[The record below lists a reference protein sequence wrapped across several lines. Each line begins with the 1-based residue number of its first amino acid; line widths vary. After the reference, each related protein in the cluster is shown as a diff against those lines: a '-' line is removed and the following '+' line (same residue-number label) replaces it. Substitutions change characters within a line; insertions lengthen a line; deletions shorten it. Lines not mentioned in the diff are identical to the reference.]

1 VQSSYTERPYEEVKK
16 VKVLFKKRMHMENR
30 GRFEGVLYI
39 TFLIGVIVMIYGS
52 NTLLAQTT
60 NTDSTSREQS
70 NPQEYTLTELY
81 KIALKRSE
89 KVQISEEDLV
99 IAKSE
104 KERAR
109 SAYLPTI
116 SAFADY
122 TRYTEAKLSDTPF
135 GSFAI
140 QPDFSAAWG
149 LRLDE
154 TLSLSGREFTAYN
167 ISKMGI
173 ETSRYD
179 LYAVMEDYLL
189 TVAESYYD
197 VLKAHK
203 AIEIATSNVERLTE
217 HRDAAEIRLRVGDVT
232 KTALL
237 RAEAELSGAQ
247 AKLVEAKNFL
257 NLSKAVLARIVGL
270 EGDFTVRESVPV
282 DVKAVELH
290 FLKQEAF
297 AERVELKSST
307 IQKQMAKDEIRYKKG
322 AYWPTLSLEGVYAR
336 MDEDPSS
343 PFFLKESIYGILR
356 VNFPFYE
363 GGSRKAEVKQAEAK
377 YKQSE
382 LMYEDWKKN
391 ISIEVEDAYLDLE
404 TQKGIL
410 ESLEDQV
417 AFAKENYNAI
427 SKQFDFGLAH
437 SVDVMDAN
445 TSLVEAQIDFY
456 RAQYD
461 YQLSIIRLKRATG
474 TLLKTVIDIDT
485 DAE

>member
-1 VQSSYTERPYEEVKK
+1 MK
-16 VKVLFKKRMHMENR
+16 VFFHNKRYLDYRMR
-30 GRFEGVLYI
+30 LEGL
-39 TFLIGVIVMIYGS
+39 LIF
-52 NTLLAQTT
+52 TLLIIFISVMQGASTTHAQTAEADT
-60 NTDSTSREQS
+60 LLTEDKNH
-70 NPQEYTLTELY
+70 PEYSLTELY
-81 KIALKRSE
+81 KIALERSE
-89 KVQISEEDLV
+89 KVQISEEDLI
-99 IAKSE
+99 IAERE
-104 KERAR
+104 KDKAR

-116 SAFADY
+116 SAFGDY
-122 TRYTEAKLSDTPF
+122 MRYSESKLSETPF

-140 QPDFSAAWG
+140 QPDHSASWG

-173 ETSRYD
+173 DTSRYD

-189 TVAESYYD
+189 TVAESYYN

-217 HRDAAEIRLRVGDVT
+217 HRDAAEVRLRVGDVT

-257 NLSKAVLARIVGL
+257 NLSKAVLARVVGI
-270 EGDFTVRESVPV
+270 EGDFSVQEYVPV
-282 DVKAVELH
+282 KGETLDLAV
-290 FLKQEAF
+290 LKQEAL
-297 AERVELKSST
+297 AERVELKSSM
-307 IQKQMAKDEIRYKKG
+307 IQKKMAEDEIRYKKG
-322 AYWPTLSLEGVYAR
+322 AYWPTLSVEGVYAR

-343 PFFLKESIYGILR
+343 PFFLKESIYGVLR
-356 VNFPFYE
+356 LNFPFYE
-363 GGSRKAEVKQAEAK
+363 GGLRKAEVKQAEAQ

-382 LMYEDWKKN
+382 LMYEDLKKS
-391 ISIEVEDAYLDLE
+391 ISIEVEDAYLNLV
-404 TQKGIL
+404 TQKEIL
-410 ESLEDQV
+410 ESLQDQV
-417 AFAKENYNAI
+417 IFAKDNYNAV

-445 TSLVEAQIDFY
+445 TSLVEAEIDFF

-474 TLLKTVIDIDT
+474 ALLKTVVDLNT
-485 DAE
+485 EGE

>member
-1 VQSSYTERPYEEVKK
+1 M
-16 VKVLFKKRMHMENR
+16 KVLFQSRRHPDDR
-30 GRFEGVLYI
+30 GRLKGCLIFAILIIFVIQGAGTTHAQSVEG
-39 TFLIGVIVMIYGS
+39 
-52 NTLLAQTT
+52 
-60 NTDSTSREQS
+60 DTSSAEQK
-70 NPQEYTLTELY
+70 NYPEYSLVELY
-81 KIALKRSE
+81 KIALERSE

-99 IAKSE
+99 IAERE
-104 KERAR
+104 KDRAR

-116 SAFADY
+116 SAFGDY
-122 TRYTEAKLSDTPF
+122 MRYSESKLSDTSF

-140 QPDFSAAWG
+140 QPDYNASWG

-154 TLSLSGREFTAYN
+154 TLSLSGREFTAYTM
-167 ISKMGI
+167 SKMGI

-217 HRDAAEIRLRVGDVT
+217 HRDAAKIRLRVGDVT

-247 AKLVEAKNFL
+247 AKLVQAKNLL
-257 NLSKAVLARIVGL
+257 NLSKAVLARIVGI
-270 EGDFTVRESVPV
+270 EGDFTVQESVPA
-282 DVKAVELH
+282 KGEALELA
-290 FLKQEAF
+290 LLQQEAL
-297 AERVELKSST
+297 AERVELKSSA
-307 IQKQMAKDEIRYKKG
+307 IQKKMAEDEIRYTKG
-322 AYWPTLSLEGVYAR
+322 AYWPTLSLEGVYR
-336 MDEDPSS
+336 RIDEDPSS
-343 PFFLKESIYGILR
+343 PFFLKESIYGVLSI
-356 VNFPFYE
+356 NFPFYE
-363 GGSRKAEVKQAEAK
+363 GGLRRAEVKQAEAK
-377 YKQSE
+377 HKQSE
-382 LMYEDWKKN
+382 LAYEDLKKN
-391 ISIEVEDAYLDLE
+391 VSIEVEDAYLNLE

-417 AFAKENYNAI
+417 VFAKENYNAV

-445 TSLVEAQIDFY
+445 NSLVEAEIDFF

-461 YQLSIIRLKRATG
+461 YQLSIIRLKRSTG
-474 TLLKTVIDIDT
+474 TLLKTVVDLNT
-485 DAE
+485 E

>member
-1 VQSSYTERPYEEVKK
+1 
-16 VKVLFKKRMHMENR
+16 VKVLFQSRRHLDER
-30 GRFEGVLYI
+30 GILKGC
-39 TFLIGVIVMIYGS
+39 LIFTILIIFIFVIQGAS
-52 NTLLAQTT
+52 TTHAQTAEGDT
-60 NTDSTSREQS
+60 SSTEQK
-70 NPQEYTLTELY
+70 NYPEYSLTELY
-81 KIALKRSE
+81 KIALERSE
-89 KVQISEEDLV
+89 RVQISEEDLI
-99 IAKSE
+99 IAEEE
-104 KERAR
+104 KDRAR

-116 SAFADY
+116 SAFGDY
-122 TRYTEAKLSDTPF
+122 MRYSGSKLSETPF

-140 QPDFSAAWG
+140 QPDHSASWG
-149 LRLDE
+149 FRLDE

-197 VLKAHK
+197 MLKAHK

-257 NLSKAVLARIVGL
+257 NLSKAVLARVVGI
-270 EGDFTVRESVPV
+270 EGDYTIQESVPA
-282 DVKAVELH
+282 KGEELE
-290 FLKQEAF
+290 LTILQQEAF

-307 IQKQMAKDEIRYKKG
+307 IQKKMAEDEIRWTKG

-356 VNFPFYE
+356 LNFPFYE
-363 GGSRKAEVKQAEAK
+363 GGLRKAEVKQAEAK
-377 YKQSE
+377 HKQSE
-382 LMYEDWKKN
+382 LIYEDLKKS
-391 ISIEVEDAYLDLE
+391 ISIEVEDAYLDLK
-404 TQKGIL
+404 TQKEIL
-410 ESLEDQV
+410 ESLQDQV
-417 AFAKENYNAI
+417 TFAKENYNAV

-445 TSLVEAQIDFY
+445 TSLVEAEIDFF

-461 YQLSIIRLKRATG
+461 YQLSKIRLKRATG
-474 TLLKTVIDIDT
+474 TLLKTVVDFNT
-485 DAE
+485 EEE

>member
-1 VQSSYTERPYEEVKK
+1 VKALFQRRGHLDDK
-16 VKVLFKKRMHMENR
+16 GRLEGLLFLALLIIFVL
-30 GRFEGVLYI
+30 VLQ
-39 TFLIGVIVMIYGS
+39 GAS
-52 NTLLAQTT
+52 AAHAQTDEA
-60 NTDSTSREQS
+60 NTSSEKEK
-70 NPQEYTLTELY
+70 NYPEYSLTALY
-81 KIALKRSE
+81 KIALERSE
-89 KVQISEEDLV
+89 KVQISEEDLI
-99 IAKSE
+99 IAERE
-104 KERAR
+104 KDKAR

-116 SAFADY
+116 SAFGDY
-122 TRYTEAKLSDTPF
+122 TRYSESKLSDTPF

-140 QPDFSAAWG
+140 QPDYYASWG

-189 TVAESYYD
+189 TVAASYYD

-247 AKLVEAKNFL
+247 ARLVEAKNFM
-257 NLSKAVLARIVGL
+257 NISKAVLARVVGIT
-270 EGDFTVRESVPV
+270 EDFTVQESVPV
-282 DVKAVELH
+282 KGEYLELDI
-290 FLKQEAF
+290 LKQEAL

-307 IQKQMAKDEIRYKKG
+307 IQKKMAEDEIRWTKG

-343 PFFLKESIYGILR
+343 PFFLKESIYGVLR
-356 VNFPFYE
+356 INFPFYE
-363 GGSRKAEVKQAEAK
+363 GGLRKAEVKQAEAK
-377 YKQSE
+377 HKQSE
-382 LMYEDWKKN
+382 LMYEDLKKS
-391 ISIEVEDAYLDLE
+391 IFIEVEDAYLNLK
-404 TQKGIL
+404 TQKEIL
-410 ESLEDQV
+410 ESLQDQV
-417 AFAKENYNAI
+417 AFAKENYNAV

-445 TSLVEAQIDFY
+445 TSLVEAEIDFF

-474 TLLKTVIDIDT
+474 TLLKTVVDINT
-485 DAE
+485 EEE